1 MGSPKKTSGV
11 GVGGTS
17 VRKVIKRRKTSKVP
31 GSSAASSIDKGA
43 VTEDI
48 NKIIVLSSQ
57 SSVILPDSEYK

>member
-31 GSSAASSIDKGA
+31 GSSAASSIDKAA
-43 VTEDI
+43 VAEDN
-48 NKIIVLSSQ
+48 NKLVVL
-57 SSVILPDSEYK
+57 